1 MFLSLKVKSIIYKNI
16 KMDSELKVTENNFKE
31 HCQKLRSIY
40 NLAQK
45 KFIETQEVDND
56 KYVECIKL
64 SNELIK
70 FFEKMHLFQIN
81 RNKDDIKT
89 TYYINSEL
97 LVRTVGLGQV
107 KANLTDVQKN
117 TLYTAVGHVR
127 KVLSI
132 EPLNKMAMELY
143 KMVLIYLT
151 LHNPDSEENIKILSQ
166 VLMVDP
172 SDYQLHYNLGFVY
185 HRVNNLEKSLEHY
198 KMSLGLIDLMLP
210 NLNEQQKPALLEF
223 KVKVLNGLGT
233 IYFSIQDRELAQYFY
248 KMALEISPND
258 PDLNNQMGVVNT
270 ELRFTDKA
278 IAYYKK
284 GIENYKNA
292 HISVDKDMLIAS
304 MYMNMGLAYCYECN
318 FEEAINSYNEALR
331 YKPRLSLAY
340 QNKLLDLNYISH
352 LIDDPMYIAKLHKN
366 INKIYETVISD
377 YKVGCPD
384 YKVKKEI
391 VSAKSIQELKKTGT
405 KIRVG
410 FVSGDFICHPVS
422 YFLSSILK
430 NFDSDLF
437 EVYLYS
443 VKVLKLDGL
452 FTRCKCRVVKNMNP
466 HAFKKMIQED
476 EIDMLFDMS
485 GHTGDN
491 RLDTFVLKP
500 APIQISY
507 CGYPNSSGIRSIDY
521 RLTDN
526 YCDSDK
532 SQKYF
537 QEKLVF
543 LPNSFLSYTPS
554 IGFDKMPKLSE
565 QPATKNGYI
574 TFGTFNRYNKIN
586 KSVIKVWERILKEA
600 PNARFVIKTKEF
612 LTEKIKQDF
621 LDSFVDKSVLERIKI
636 IEYSDTYTEHLPD
649 YNEMDISLDTF
660 PYSGTTT
667 SCESLAMGVPVIT
680 LFDNVRHYHSQN
692 VTTSLMKNSNLD
704 EYVTYSEDEYIQKAV
719 YFANNLDKLKDLK
732 TQVRKKFHEGHV
744 CQYTEFVNDFEETLF
759 QLYKNHKW

>member
-1 MFLSLKVKSIIYKNI
+1 MEQV
-16 KMDSELKVTENNFKE
+16 DDTNFKE
-31 HCQKLRSIY
+31 QSQKLRDLY

-45 KFIETQEVDND
+45 KFIETKEVDND

-70 FFEKMHLFQIN
+70 YFGKMHLFQIN

-97 LVRTVGLGQV
+97 LVRTVGLGVV
-107 KANLTDVQKN
+107 KATLTDVQKN
-117 TLYTAVGHVR
+117 TLYTAVNNVR

-151 LHNPDSEENIKILSQ
+151 LHNADAEENVKILSQ

-172 SDYQLHYNLGFVY
+172 CDYQLHYNLGFVY
-185 HRVNNLEKSLEHY
+185 HRINNLEKSLEHY
-198 KMSLGLIDLMLP
+198 KMSLGIIDLMLP
-210 NLNEQQKPALLEF
+210 NLQEEQKQGLLDF
-223 KVKVLNGLGT
+223 KVKVLNGLGS
-233 IYFSIQDRELAQYFY
+233 IYFSIQDRDLAQYFY
-248 KMALEISPND
+248 KLALDISPND

-270 ELRFTDKA
+270 ELRYTDKA
-278 IAYYKK
+278 IYYYKK

-292 HISVDKDMLIAS
+292 HISIDKDMLIAS

-318 FEEAINSYNEALR
+318 FEEAINSYNKALQ

-352 LIDDPMYIAKLHKN
+352 LIDDPMYVSKLHKN

-377 YKVGCPD
+377 YKVGCPN
-384 YKVKKEI
+384 YKVKKE
-391 VSAKSIQELKKTGT
+391 VLSSKTLEQLKKSGT

-422 YFLSSILK
+422 YFLSSVLK
-430 NFDSDLF
+430 NFDDELF
-437 EVYLYS
+437 EIYLYS
-443 VKVLKLDGL
+443 VKVIKLDNL
-452 FTRCKCRVVKNMNP
+452 YTKCKCRVVKNTSPQN
-466 HAFKKMIQED
+466 FKKMIQED
-476 EIDMLFDMS
+476 NIDMLFDMS

-507 CGYPNSSGIRSIDY
+507 CGYPNTSGIRSIDY
-521 RLTDN
+521 RLTDKF
-526 YCDSDK
+526 CDSDK

-543 LPNSFLSYTPS
+543 LQNCFLSYTPS
-554 IGFDKMPKLSE
+554 IGFDKMPELKD

-586 KSVIKVWERILKEA
+586 KNVIGAWKRILEEI

-612 LTEKIKQDF
+612 LTDKIRQDF
-621 LDSFVDKSVLERIKI
+621 LDSIGDKSILERVKI

-692 VTTSLMKNSNLD
+692 VTTSLMINSNLN
-704 EYVTYSEDEYIQKAV
+704 EYVTYSIDEYVEKAK

-732 TQVRKKFHEGHV
+732 KVVRKKFYDGHV
-744 CQYTEFVNDFEETLF
+744 CQDQEFVNDFQETLF
-759 QLYKNHKW
+759 QLYKTHKW

>member
-1 MFLSLKVKSIIYKNI
+1 LFLSLKVKSIIYLTIN
-16 KMDSELKVTENNFKE
+16 KMEQVDDTNFKE
-31 HCQKLRSIY
+31 QSQKLRDLY

-45 KFIETQEVDND
+45 KFIETKEVDND

-70 FFEKMHLFQIN
+70 YFGKMHLFQIN

-97 LVRTVGLGQV
+97 LVRTVGLGVV
-107 KANLTDVQKN
+107 KATLTDVQKN
-117 TLYTAVGHVR
+117 TLYTAVNNVR

-151 LHNPDSEENIKILSQ
+151 LHNADAEENVKILSQ

-172 SDYQLHYNLGFVY
+172 CDYQLHYNLGFVY
-185 HRVNNLEKSLEHY
+185 HRINNLEKSLEHY
-198 KMSLGLIDLMLP
+198 KMSLGIIDLMLP
-210 NLNEQQKPALLEF
+210 NLQEEQKQGLLDF
-223 KVKVLNGLGT
+223 KVKVLNGLGS
-233 IYFSIQDRELAQYFY
+233 IYFSIQDRDLAQYFY
-248 KMALEISPND
+248 GMALEISPND

-270 ELRFTDKA
+270 ELRYTDKA
-278 IAYYKK
+278 IYYYKK

-292 HISVDKDMLIAS
+292 HISIDKDMLIAS

-318 FEEAINSYNEALR
+318 FEEAINSYNKALQ

-352 LIDDPMYIAKLHKN
+352 LIDDPMYVSKLHKN

-377 YKVGCPD
+377 YKVGCPN
-384 YKVKKEI
+384 YKVKKE
-391 VSAKSIQELKKTGT
+391 VLSSKTLEQLKKSGT

-422 YFLSSILK
+422 YFLSSVLK
-430 NFDSDLF
+430 NFDDELF
-437 EVYLYS
+437 EIYLYS
-443 VKVLKLDGL
+443 VKVIKLDNL
-452 FTRCKCRVVKNMNP
+452 YTKCKCRVVKNTSPQN
-466 HAFKKMIQED
+466 FKKMIQED
-476 EIDMLFDMS
+476 NIDMLFDMS

-507 CGYPNSSGIRSIDY
+507 CGYPNTSGIRSIDY
-521 RLTDN
+521 RLTDKF
-526 YCDSDK
+526 CDSDK

-543 LPNSFLSYTPS
+543 LQNCFLSYTPS
-554 IGFDKMPKLSE
+554 IGFDKMPELKD

-586 KSVIKVWERILKEA
+586 KNVIGAWKRILEEI

-612 LTEKIKQDF
+612 LTDKIRQDF
-621 LDSFVDKSVLERIKI
+621 LDSIGDKSILERVKI

-692 VTTSLMKNSNLD
+692 VTTSLMINSNLN
-704 EYVTYSEDEYIQKAV
+704 EYVTYSIDEYVEKAK

-732 TQVRKKFHEGHV
+732 KVVRKKFYDGHV
-744 CQYTEFVNDFEETLF
+744 CQDQEFVNDFQETLF
-759 QLYKNHKW
+759 QLYKTHKW

>member
-1 MFLSLKVKSIIYKNI
+1 MESQNQVN
-16 KMDSELKVTENNFKE
+16 DTNFKE
-31 HCQKLRSIY
+31 LSQNLRELY

-45 KFIETQEVDND
+45 KFIETKEVDND
-56 KYVECIKL
+56 KYVQCIKL

-70 FFEKMHLFQIN
+70 YFEKMHLFQVN
-81 RNKDDIKT
+81 RNKEDIKT
-89 TYYINSEL
+89 TYYINAEL
-97 LVRTVGLGQV
+97 LVRTVGLGNIKPQ
-107 KANLTDVQKN
+107 LTDAQKN
-117 TLYTAVGHVR
+117 TLITAVNHVR

-143 KMVLIYLT
+143 KMVMIYLT
-151 LHNPDSEENIKILSQ
+151 LHNGDSEENVKVLSQ

-172 SDYQLHYNLGFVY
+172 CDYQLHYNLGFVY
-185 HRVNNLEKSLEHY
+185 HRINNLEKSLEHY
-198 KMSLGLIDLMLP
+198 KLSLGLIDLTLS
-210 NLNEQQKPALLEF
+210 NLQESQKKSLLEF

-233 IYFSIQDRELAQYFY
+233 IYFSIQDREIAQYFY
-248 KMALEISPND
+248 KMALDIMPDD

-278 IAYYKK
+278 IMYYKK
-284 GIENYKNA
+284 GIENYEKA
-292 HISVDKDMLIAS
+292 HISVDKEMLIAS

-318 FEEAINSYNEALR
+318 FEEAINSYNQALKF
-331 YKPRLSLAY
+331 KPKLSLAY

-352 LIDDPMYIAKLHKN
+352 LIEDPMYISKLHKN
-366 INKIYETVISD
+366 INKIYDNVISD
-377 YKVGCPD
+377 YKISCPD

-391 VSAKSIQELKKTGT
+391 VMAKSRKHLKKTGT

-422 YFLSSILK
+422 YFLSSILN
-430 NFDSDLF
+430 NFDEDIF

-443 VKVLKLDGL
+443 VKVVKLENVYSK
-452 FTRCKCRVVKNMNP
+452 CKCRVVKNMP
-466 HAFKKMIQED
+466 AHLFKKMIQD
-476 EIDMLFDMS
+476 DQIDMLFDMS

-532 SQKYF
+532 TQKYF

-543 LPNSFLSYTPS
+543 LPNCFLSYTPS
-554 IGFDKMPKLSE
+554 VGLDKMPELSE
-565 QPATKNGYI
+565 QPATKNNYI
-574 TFGTFNRYNKIN
+574 TFGSFNRFNKIN
-586 KSVIKVWERILKEA
+586 QNVIKVWERILKEI
-600 PNARFVIKTKEF
+600 PNAHFVIKTKEF
-612 LTEKIKQDF
+612 LTEKIKQQF
-621 LDSFVDKSVLERIKI
+621 LDSFVDKSVLTRIKI

-667 SCESLAMGVPVIT
+667 SCESLAMGVPVLT

-692 VTTSLMKNSNLD
+692 VTSSLMKNSGLD
-704 EYVTYSEDEYIQKAV
+704 EYVTYSIDEYVEKAK

-732 TQVRKKFHEGHV
+732 QIVRKKFYEGHV
-744 CQYTEFVNDFEETLF
+744 CNYSEFVDNFEETLF
-759 QLYKNHKW
+759 QLYKKHKW

>member
-1 MFLSLKVKSIIYKNI
+1 MEQV
-16 KMDSELKVTENNFKE
+16 DDTNFKE
-31 HCQKLRSIY
+31 QSQKLRDLY

-45 KFIETQEVDND
+45 KFIETKEVDND

-70 FFEKMHLFQIN
+70 YFGKMHLFQIN

-97 LVRTVGLGQV
+97 LVRTVGLGVV
-107 KANLTDVQKN
+107 KATLTDVQKN
-117 TLYTAVGHVR
+117 TLYTAVNNVR

-151 LHNPDSEENIKILSQ
+151 LHNADAEENVKILSQ

-172 SDYQLHYNLGFVY
+172 CDYQLHYNLGFVY
-185 HRVNNLEKSLEHY
+185 HRINNLEKSLEHY
-198 KMSLGLIDLMLP
+198 KMSLGIIDLMLP
-210 NLNEQQKPALLEF
+210 NLQEEQKQGLLDF
-223 KVKVLNGLGT
+223 KVKVLNGLGS
-233 IYFSIQDRELAQYFY
+233 IYFSIQDRDLAQYFY
-248 KMALEISPND
+248 EMALEISPND

-270 ELRFTDKA
+270 ELRYTDKA
-278 IAYYKK
+278 IYYYKK

-292 HISVDKDMLIAS
+292 HISIDKDMLIAS

-318 FEEAINSYNEALR
+318 FEEAINSYNKALQ

-352 LIDDPMYIAKLHKN
+352 LIDDPMYVSKLHKN

-377 YKVGCPD
+377 YKVGCPN

-391 VSAKSIQELKKTGT
+391 VSAKTLEQLKKSGT

-422 YFLSSILK
+422 YFLSSVLK
-430 NFDSDLF
+430 NFDDELF
-437 EVYLYS
+437 EIYLYS
-443 VKVLKLDGL
+443 VKVIKLDNL
-452 FTRCKCRVVKNMNP
+452 YTKCKCRVVKNTSPQN
-466 HAFKKMIQED
+466 FKKMIQED
-476 EIDMLFDMS
+476 NIDMLFDMS

-507 CGYPNSSGIRSIDY
+507 CGYPNTSGIRSIDY
-521 RLTDN
+521 RLTDKF
-526 YCDSDK
+526 CDSDK

-543 LPNSFLSYTPS
+543 LQNCFLSYTPS
-554 IGFDKMPKLSE
+554 IGFDKMPELKD

-586 KSVIKVWERILKEA
+586 KNVIGAWKRILEEI

-612 LTEKIKQDF
+612 LTDKIRQDF
-621 LDSFVDKSVLERIKI
+621 LDSIGDKSILKRVKI

-692 VTTSLMKNSNLD
+692 VTTSLMINSNLN
-704 EYVTYSEDEYIQKAV
+704 EYVTYSIDEYIEKAK

-732 TQVRKKFHEGHV
+732 KVVRKKFYDGHV
-744 CQYTEFVNDFEETLF
+744 CQHQEFVNDFQETLF
-759 QLYKNHKW
+759 QLYKTHKW